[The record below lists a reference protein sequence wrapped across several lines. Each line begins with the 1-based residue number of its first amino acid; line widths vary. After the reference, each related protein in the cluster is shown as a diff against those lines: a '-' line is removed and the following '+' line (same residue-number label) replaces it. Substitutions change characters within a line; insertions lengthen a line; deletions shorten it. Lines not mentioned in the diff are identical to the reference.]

1 MKESIIIGLLQN
13 IGILLA
19 FALLYE
25 TVWLKKVDRKSISSK
40 LISGIIIGG
49 IGILL
54 MFTPWTLM
62 PGLIFDT
69 RSILLAVSGLF
80 FGFIPTLIAMLMTA
94 LLRFWL
100 GGDGMWMGI
109 AVIISSGSIGLLWAK
124 FHHLFSIKNV
134 YIDLL
139 LMGLLVHL
147 AMLGCTVFLPSGTF
161 LSTIS
166 NIALPLIFI
175 YSPGTMLL
183 GIFMLNQTKNVQN
196 RFVFKKLTELERRLS
211 QIMKSGNIVSIILD
225 TQANITFCNK
235 YLLDLT
241 KYTKD
246 EVLHQNWYKFFMP
259 KELKD
264 STNLEFTVSL
274 NENTFVKNFEN
285 EIIGKHGDRF
295 FLSWYNTRLFNEN
308 NEIIGMA
315 CLGVDLTERKLFE
328 QQLHETN
335 KKLEEKNR
343 QKRLLNKEL
352 VIAKEKA
359 EESDRLKSAFLANL
373 SHEIRTPMN
382 AIMGFTDLLREPN
395 LNGEDRENYINVV
408 HKSGRHLLSI
418 INDIIEISRI
428 EAGYT
433 ELHSDP
439 VNLNSFF
446 DDLYQ
451 TLTITIPKEKS
462 IKLLVDIPQ
471 DELRIFTDEIKLRQI
486 LINLISNALKYT
498 EKGRVA
504 FGYRK
509 KDPGELFFWVE
520 DTGIGIDRK
529 YHELIFNRFRQVDEE
544 LKFARGGFGLGLA
557 ISKAFVEMMGG
568 KIELFSEPGKGS
580 RFSFSIPLIESNE
593 ELPEIVT
600 PLVHKRVTLNDHSLL
615 LIVEDDELNFQYFE
629 EVFQGERY
637 PYIHA
642 TNGLEA
648 VKICENNPQIKLV
661 LMDIKMPVMNGFD
674 ALKIIRNQRPDLP
687 VIAQTAYALVD
698 DKDRIIQAGFDDYIT
713 KPIQKDLLIDIIGK
727 YMI

>member
-25 TVWLKKVDRKSISSK
+25 TVWLKKVDQKSIFSK
-40 LISGIIIGG
+40 LISGIVIGG

-54 MFTPWTLM
+54 MFTPWTLV

-69 RSILLAVSGLF
+69 RSILLAISGLF
-80 FGFIPTLIAMLMTA
+80 FGFIPTLIAMLMTS

-109 AVIISSGSIGLLWAK
+109 AVIFSSGSIGLLWAK
-124 FHHLFSIKNV
+124 FHHLISIKNV

-147 AMLGCTVFLPSGTF
+147 AMLGCTAFLPSGTF
-161 LSTIS
+161 FSTIN

-196 RFVFKKLTELERRLS
+196 RFAFKKLTELERRLS

-225 TQANITFCNK
+225 THANITFCNK

-241 KYTKD
+241 KYTKE
-246 EVLHQNWYKFFMP
+246 EVLHQNWYNLFMP
-259 KELKD
+259 KELND
-264 STNLEFTVSL
+264 SANQEFTVNL
-274 NENTFVKNFEN
+274 NENTFIKYSEN
-285 EIIGKHGDRF
+285 EIIGKYGDRF

-315 CLGVDLTERKLFE
+315 CLGVDLTDRKLFE

-335 KKLEEKNR
+335 EKLEEKNR
-343 QKRLLNKEL
+343 QHILLNQEL
-352 VIAKEKA
+352 VVAKDKA

-439 VNLNSFF
+439 VHLNSFF

-451 TLTITIPKEKS
+451 TLNVTIPKEKS

-471 DELRIFTDEIKLRQI
+471 VELRIFTDEIKLRQI

-498 EKGRVA
+498 EKGTVA

-509 KDPGELFFWVE
+509 RDPGELFFWVE

-593 ELPEIVT
+593 ELPEIVA
-600 PLVHKRVTLNDHSLL
+600 PLVHKR
-615 LIVEDDELNFQYFE
+615 
-629 EVFQGERY
+629 
-637 PYIHA
+637 
-642 TNGLEA
+642 
-648 VKICENNPQIKLV
+648 
-661 LMDIKMPVMNGFD
+661 
-674 ALKIIRNQRPDLP
+674 
-687 VIAQTAYALVD
+687 
-698 DKDRIIQAGFDDYIT
+698 IT
-713 KPIQKDLLIDIIGK
+713 P
-727 YMI
+727 